1 MRVLASRSAAK
12 TLSEKILLLLN
23 REGWSEV
30 ATECIISLPDLRMH
44 FSQIVERFG
53 TWRGLWAYCTP
64 SSVFEKFRVPFP
76 LLLFPW
82 TDFHK
87 CFNFFPHSFRDSN
100 YFLCFPLK
108 FCEKNMSY
116 RHGRVKLIPLCMSD
130 VWPLCCIYPT
140 HIFQN
145 VFCVVRWHK
154 ETSLQSELCPVSA
167 IDM

>member
-12 TLSEKILLLLN
+12 TLSEKIVLLLN

-44 FSQIVERFG
+44 FSQVVERFR
-53 TWRGLWAYCTP
+53 TWRGLGAYCTP

-87 CFNFFPHSFRDSN
+87 CFNFFPHSFRNSN
-100 YFLCFPLK
+100 YFLFFYFEILREKYVIQARPSKIDSLVHVRRLAAMLHIPYSYFPKCFLR
-108 FCEKNMSY
+108 S
-116 RHGRVKLIPLCMSD
+116 
-130 VWPLCCIYPT
+130 
-140 HIFQN
+140 
-145 VFCVVRWHK
+145 
-154 ETSLQSELCPVSA
+154 SLA
-167 IDM
+167 